1 MTVGQLEKILA
12 GIPNKRTK
20 VTVDKY
26 TLWDGNDTFNICDV
40 TEAGVTWV
48 NLADGDGF
56 TMYTKKGVE
65 RGSLQL
71 VLKGEDTP

>member
-40 TEAGVTWV
+40 KDAEVTWV
-48 NLADGDGF
+48 NFADGDGF
-56 TMYTKKGVE
+56 TMYTKKGLE

-71 VLKGEDTP
+71 VLKGED